1 MISETCSVCGTGFDV
16 VFRYQM
22 EERNGGFAFY
32 CSQKCLE
39 TSQKG
44 GDEHAVT
51 CDGCSKRF
59 TPDLALQVLYLGGK
73 RKYACGL
80 ACRSQ
85 LVRESQGAR
94 LGDMVQTAKAASR
107 PATSPSASDPE
118 QVSPAQSADA
128 MDVRAEGAAGG
139 AGAAGGGMRDSR
151 HTTVRDLRQGV
162 TRAPGATGGPQ
173 GNTPNSA
180 KVPVVATGPVSQ
192 KVGAAVSVPVVASGP
207 VSQKVGA
214 AVSVPVVATGPVSQ
228 KVGAAVSVPV
238 AASGPV
244 SSKGAGAGSGPVS
257 GGERGAASGKSVP
270 APAGPVSSVPPPALQ
285 AGKGGSGRAP
295 SGAAET
301 PQSGTRK
308 RGEEAPAVSS
318 RTSGLMSAIRP
329 EGEESAAQGDGAGT
343 VIPVSPLLKGEKRAP
358 DVKPVAPRRIA
369 IFNHKGGTGKTTT
382 AVSVA
387 AGLAAKGKRVLLVDT
402 DAQGNVSVSLGAGSE
417 RSLYHVLVMGL
428 RVGDAVKEVRPNLHL
443 LPSNE
448 TLAAAELYLA
458 GRQNRDRVLADRLN
472 TAAGDYDYVVL
483 DCSPSL
489 SLMNQ
494 NALVFADS
502 VLVPVA
508 CDYLSLVGVRQV
520 LKTVKNVNSLLH
532 HPVQIW
538 GVLPTFFDGRA
549 KICNEAVATL
559 KDHFG
564 DKCLPPI
571 RAAIKVKEAPSVGQ
585 TIFEYAAGS
594 NAAED
599 YGVIVDRIIDGAKA
613 ENAGGG
619 AREAAERAPAQAASA

>member
-1 MISETCSVCGTGFDV
+1 MISETCSVCGTSFDV

-22 EERNGGFAFY
+22 EEKDGGFAFY

-39 TSQKG
+39 KSQKG
-44 GDEHAVT
+44 DGESVT
-51 CDGCSKRF
+51 CDACSKRF
-59 TPDLALQVLYLGGK
+59 SPDLVSQILYLGGK
-73 RKYACGL
+73 RKYACSL
-80 ACRSQ
+80 DCRTQ

-94 LGDMVQTAKAASR
+94 LGDLAEAAKKQAPRVEMPAHEPTLTPVSGIPRTALMPGARPVPSISGTPAPPRVAVSPASAGTPAPRGAVVPSPAGAPAPVVAPVAAAPAAPTAPA
-107 PATSPSASDPE
+107 PATS
-118 QVSPAQSADA
+118 
-128 MDVRAEGAAGG
+128 
-139 AGAAGGGMRDSR
+139 
-151 HTTVRDLRQGV
+151 
-162 TRAPGATGGPQ
+162 RAPGAAAAPRGTLSAPPAGP
-173 GNTPNSA
+173 PSA
-180 KVPVVATGPVSQ
+180 PSAPVSQ
-192 KVGAAVSVPVVASGP
+192 APRSVGKA
-207 VSQKVGA
+207 
-214 AVSVPVVATGPVSQ
+214 
-228 KVGAAVSVPV
+228 
-238 AASGPV
+238 
-244 SSKGAGAGSGPVS
+244 
-257 GGERGAASGKSVP
+257 
-270 APAGPVSSVPPPALQ
+270 Q
-285 AGKGGSGRAP
+285 ARA
-295 SGAAET
+295 
-301 PQSGTRK
+301 K
-308 RGEEAPAVSS
+308 REEAPPAATST
-318 RTSGLMSAIRP
+318 RASGLMSAIRP
-329 EGEESAAQGDGAGT
+329 ENQDPAAGNDAPGT
-343 VIPVSPLLKGEKRAP
+343 VIPVAPPLKGEKKPAP
-358 DVKPVAPRRIA
+358 VKSEAPRRIA

-382 AVSVA
+382 AVSIA
-387 AGLAAKGKRVLLVDT
+387 AGLAAKGKKVLLVDT

-428 RVGDAVKEVRPNLHL
+428 RVQDAVKEVRPNLFL

-458 GRQNRDRVLADRLN
+458 GRQNRDRVLADRLS
-472 TAAGDYDYVVL
+472 AAAQEYDYVVL

-585 TIFEYAAGS
+585 TIFEYATGS

-599 YGVIVDRIIDGAKA
+599 YGVIVDRILGIATA
-613 ENAGGG
+613 
-619 AREAAERAPAQAASA
+619 APAHETMHASQPAPATARATA

>member
-1 MISETCSVCGTGFDV
+1 MITETCSVCGSSFDV

-22 EERNGGFAFY
+22 EEKDGGFGFY
-32 CSQKCLE
+32 CSQKCLDKSH
-39 TSQKG
+39 TG
-44 GDEHAVT
+44 GEAGSVN
-51 CDGCSKRF
+51 CDACSKRF
-59 TPDLALQVLYLGGK
+59 SPELVSQVLFLGGK
-73 RKYACGL
+73 RRYACSL
-80 ACRSQ
+80 DCRSQ
-85 LVRESQGAR
+85 VLREAQGAR
-94 LGDMVQTAKAASR
+94 LGDLADAANR
-107 PATSPSASDPE
+107 QA
-118 QVSPAQSADA
+118 AQSAPAPPPASAVRPVSPQA
-128 MDVRAEGAAGG
+128 M
-139 AGAAGGGMRDSR
+139 
-151 HTTVRDLRQGV
+151 
-162 TRAPGATGGPQ
+162 APGAAPRSTVASAPASVSAPPQ
-173 GNTPNSA
+173 
-180 KVPVVATGPVSQ
+180 PVSAPAS
-192 KVGAAVSVPVVASGP
+192 GSVPVS
-207 VSQKVGA
+207 
-214 AVSVPVVATGPVSQ
+214 AT
-228 KVGAAVSVPV
+228 
-238 AASGPV
+238 
-244 SSKGAGAGSGPVS
+244 
-257 GGERGAASGKSVP
+257 P
-270 APAGPVSSVPPPALQ
+270 APALSVPLSVPPA
-285 AGKGGSGRAP
+285 AGPLSTPPP
-295 SGAAET
+295 SNGKASTRRE
-301 PQSGTRK
+301 SRK
-308 RGEEAPAVSS
+308 RDDAPASLPPT

-329 EGEESAAQGDGAGT
+329 EAAEAPTAKAPGGT
-343 VIPVSPLLKGEKRAP
+343 VIPLVPPLKGEKKAIEP
-358 DVKPVAPRRIA
+358 AVATAPRRIA
-369 IFNHKGGTGKTTT
+369 VFNHKGGTGKTTT
-382 AVSVA
+382 AVSIA
-387 AGLAAKGKRVLLVDT
+387 AGLAAKGKKVLLVDT

-428 RVGDAVKEVRPNLHL
+428 QVKDAVKEVRPNLHL

-472 TAAGDYDYVVL
+472 PAAADYDYVVL

-585 TIFEYAAGS
+585 TIFEYAVGS

-599 YGVIVDRIIDGAKA
+599 YGVIVDRIVGVATAAKS
-613 ENAGGG
+613 EDP
-619 AREAAERAPAQAASA
+619 AREPQSPSVRASASA